1 MHGLVD
7 SVVMSLIISSRLAAI
22 PHYEPGLTTAAV
34 VARYELRAAI
44 KLASN
49 ESPYPPLEQVQ
60 AVLRNGVAGLNRY
73 PDGPSRALRADIA
86 ERHGLHDG
94 QVVIGNGSCELLLL
108 AGQALLDPGT
118 TLVHPEPSFGLYP
131 HLAAAAGAEAIGV
144 PLDASGRNDLAAM
157 AAAIDERT
165 RLVILCSPNNPTGGY
180 LAASAVEAFLDGLP
194 EDLPVLLDEA
204 YNDFVTEADRGRPL
218 SQARHRPN
226 LLLLRTF
233 SKAHGL
239 CGLRVGYGM
248 GSSAWIAALDRVRQ
262 PFNTSTLAQAAA
274 LESLRHPAA
283 LDRRIQE
290 TIAERARVAA
300 GLEGMGVRFTPS
312 QANFILV
319 APDADDGI
327 HERLLAAG
335 VIVRDGA
342 ALGCPGTLRV
352 SMGTPGENDA
362 FLAALA
368 KVLGRTAPVSA
379 LAARVT
385 PTKDSQQP

>member
-1 MHGLVD
+1 
-7 SVVMSLIISSRLAAI
+7 MSLIISSRLAAI
-22 PHYEPGLTTAAV
+22 PHYEPGLTTADV
-34 VARYELRAAI
+34 LARYGLTAAI

-49 ESPYPPLEQVQ
+49 ESPYPPLEEVQ
-60 AVLRNGVAGLNRY
+60 AVLRAGVAGLNRY
-73 PDGPSRALRADIA
+73 PDGASRALRAEIA
-86 ERHGLHDG
+86 GRHGLNLG
-94 QVVIGNGSCELLLL
+94 QVVIGDGSCELLLL

-118 TLVHPEPSFGLYP
+118 TLVYPEPSFGLYP
-131 HLAAAAGAEAIGV
+131 HLAAAAGAEAVGV
-144 PLDASGRNDLAAM
+144 PLDADGRNDLAAM

-180 LAASAVEAFLDGLP
+180 VAASAVEAFLDGLP
-194 EDLPVLLDEA
+194 PDLPVLLDEA
-204 YNDFVTEADRGRPL
+204 YHDFVTEADRGRPL
-218 SQARHRPN
+218 SQARERPN
-226 LLLLRTF
+226 LLVLRTF

-248 GSSAWIAALDRVRQ
+248 GSPAWIAALDRVRQ
-262 PFNTSTLAQAAA
+262 PFNVSTLGQAAA
-274 LESLRHPAA
+274 IESLRHPAA
-283 LDRRIQE
+283 LERRVQE

-300 GLEGMGVRFTPS
+300 GLERIGVRFTPS

-319 APDADDGI
+319 APDTDDGI

-342 ALGCPGTLRV
+342 ALGCPGRLRV
-352 SMGTPGENDA
+352 SMGTPAENDA

-368 KVLGRTAPVSA
+368 KLLGRSAPVSA
-379 LAARVT
+379 HAGPLI